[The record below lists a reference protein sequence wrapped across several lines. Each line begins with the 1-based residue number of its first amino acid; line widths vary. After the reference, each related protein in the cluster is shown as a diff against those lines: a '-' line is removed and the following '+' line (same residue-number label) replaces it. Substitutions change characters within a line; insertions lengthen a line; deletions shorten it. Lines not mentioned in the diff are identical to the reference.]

1 MPRKKVKSIS
11 TEQRVAEVV
20 KFLGQGKK
28 RSWIIEEKAKEWS
41 VTRHAIEKYI
51 TEARIIIKQNMAEI
65 DDEYLMNMYSD
76 LIEEAHGQGNTFLKK
91 QIVDSMTK
99 FKKDTN
105 INVNHTGD
113 ITNRIII
120 EIIGDD
126 DDKGEQD

>member
-1 MPRKKVKSIS
+1 MARAKSIN
-11 TEQRVAEVV
+11 TEQRITEVV

-28 RSWIIEEKAKEWS
+28 RSWILAEKSKAWGVSDRQIES
-41 VTRHAIEKYI
+41 YI
-51 TEARIIIKQNMAEI
+51 TEARKIIKLNMAEI
-65 DDEYLMNMYSD
+65 DDEYLMNMYSE
-76 LIEEAHGQGNTFLKK
+76 LIEEANDQGNTFLKK

-113 ITNRIII
+113 VTNRIII